1 MLYYPNNSHALK
13 RGTGELFFAKQLD
26 CINFHFRFK
35 SYFTLYARHTRP
47 HTNNCH
53 HYKIYCMNILEIKVL
68 KGPNYWSVRRPKL
81 IQMKLALEEMEQ
93 RPTDTIEGFTER
105 LENLFP
111 TLIEH
116 RCSVGTR
123 GGFFERVRTGTWMG
137 HVIEHIALEIQT
149 LAGMDTGFGRT
160 RTANDGPGVY
170 YVCFT
175 YMEEDAG
182 VFAAK
187 AAVRIAQ
194 ALTDNVEYNIED
206 DIQKLREI
214 RENTR
219 LGPST
224 GCIVEEAAKRNI
236 PYIRLNK
243 QSLVQLG
250 YGVHQKRIRATIA
263 STTSNIAVDI
273 AGDKEETKLLLS
285 AAEIPVPG
293 GTVVKTIEALKDAVE
308 KYTYPLVIKP
318 IDGNHGKGNTTNIV
332 NWEQS
337 VKAFEAAQVYGRNV
351 IVEKFITGFDF
362 RCLVINNKFICAAL
376 RTPASV
382 VGDGKNNIQYLIDE
396 TNKDSRRGF
405 AHEKVLTQ
413 ITVDGSTMKMLE
425 DKGYTLDTIPAKDE
439 RVLLKTTANL
449 STGGTSIDVT
459 DEVHPANV
467 FMCER
472 ISKIIGL
479 DICGIDIMATDLRT
493 PVNENGGAVLEVNA
507 APGFRMHIE
516 PAEGLG
522 RNVAEPVIDM
532 LFPKGSVGRIPI
544 IAITGTNGKTTT
556 TRLTAHIAKCAG
568 KKVGYTTSDGVY
580 IQNQLMMK
588 GDCTGPLSSA
598 FVLKDPT
605 VDFAVLECA
614 RGGILKAGLAFQH
627 CDVGVVTNV
636 AADHIGLGGI
646 NSIQQMAKVK
656 AVVPET
662 VFPHGYAILNAEDDL
677 VYAMRTDLKCNV
689 GLFSMNE
696 HSPRI
701 KEHCARGGL
710 ATVFENGYITIM
722 KGNWK
727 IRVMPAKDIP
737 LTYEGKAIH
746 NIANC
751 LPAVLAT
758 YLYRD
763 ITIEDIRQ
771 GLQTFIPGESLTPG
785 RLNFFHFKNITF
797 LADFAHNPHGLKLLC
812 DFISKLDYKRKI
824 GVISG
829 TGDRRDEDIMELG
842 EISAQYFD
850 EIIIRCDKNLRG
862 RTADEIIS
870 LLQQGIAKVKP
881 QVPTKVIAN
890 ENEALEYIYEHQVP
904 GALYTIMCDVVAG
917 ALDKIKELKAREE
930 TATG

>member
-1 MLYYPNNSHALK
+1 MK
-13 RGTGELFFAKQLD
+13 
-26 CINFHFRFK
+26 
-35 SYFTLYARHTRP
+35 
-47 HTNNCH
+47 
-53 HYKIYCMNILEIKVL
+53 ILELKVL

-81 IQMKLALEEMEQ
+81 IQMKLDLEEMEQ
-93 RPTDTIEGFTER
+93 RPTNTIPGFRER
-105 LENLFP
+105 LEQHFP
-111 TLIEH
+111 TMIEH
-116 RCSVGTR
+116 RCSVGKR
-123 GGFFERVRTGTWMG
+123 GGFFQRVDEGTWMG
-137 HVIEHIALEIQT
+137 HVIEHVALELQT
-149 LAGMDTGFGRT
+149 MAGMETGFGRT
-160 RTANDGPGVY
+160 RGANEKEGVY
-170 YVCFT
+170 YVVFT
-175 YMEEDAG
+175 YLEEDAG
-182 VFAAK
+182 VYAAR
-187 AAVRIAQ
+187 AAVRIVE
-194 ALTDNVEYNIED
+194 ALANGSEFSLDE

-214 RENTR
+214 REDTR

-224 GCIVEEAAKRNI
+224 GCIVDEALKRNI

-273 AGDKEETKLLLS
+273 ASDKEETKMLLE
-285 AAEIPVPG
+285 AAEIPVPR
-293 GTVVKTIEALKDAVE
+293 GTVVRTEEGLDEALAKF
-308 KYTYPLVIKP
+308 KYPLVIKP
-318 IDGNHGKGNTTNIV
+318 IDGNHGKGNTTNIT
-332 NWEQS
+332 NREQAL
-337 VKAFEAAQVYGRNV
+337 KAFEAAKVYSRSV

-362 RCLVINNKFICAAL
+362 RILVINHKFICAAL

-382 VGDGKNNIQYLIDE
+382 VGDGKNTIQWLIDE
-396 TNKDSRRGF
+396 TNKDPRRGYG
-405 AHEKVLTQ
+405 HEKVLTQ

-425 DKGYTLDTIPAKDE
+425 DKGYTLETIPAKDE
-439 RVLLKTTANL
+439 LVLLKTTANL
-449 STGGTSIDVT
+449 STGGTSTDVT
-459 DEVHPANV
+459 DEVHPANI

-493 PVNENGGAVLEVNA
+493 PVTENGGAILEVNA
-507 APGFRMHIE
+507 APGFRMHID
-516 PAEGLG
+516 PAEGLP

-532 LFPKGSVGRIPI
+532 LFPKGSEGRIPI

-556 TRLTAHIAKCAG
+556 TRLTAHIAKSAG

-580 IQNQLMMK
+580 IQNQMMMK
-588 GDCTGPLSSA
+588 GDCTGPVSST

-614 RGGILKAGLAFQH
+614 RGGILKAGLAFQN
-627 CDVGVVTNV
+627 CDVAIVTNV

-646 NSIQQMAKVK
+646 YNLEQMAKVK

-662 VFPHGYAILNAEDDL
+662 VFPHGYTILNAEDDL
-677 VYAMRTDLKCNV
+677 VYKMKENLNCNV
-689 GLFSMNE
+689 ALFSMDENN
-696 HSPRI
+696 PRI
-701 KEHCARGGL
+701 KDHCAKGGL
-710 ATVFENGYITIM
+710 ATVYENGYISIM

-727 IRVMPAKDIP
+727 IRVMLAKDVP
-737 LTYEGKAIH
+737 LTYEGKAVH

-771 GLQTFIPGESLTPG
+771 GLLTFIPGESLTPG
-785 RLNFFHFKNITF
+785 RLNFFHFKNYTF

-812 DFISKLDYKRKI
+812 DFVSKLDYKTKI

-829 TGDRRDEDIMELG
+829 TGDRRDEDIRELG
-842 EISAQYFD
+842 EISANYFD

-862 RTADEIIS
+862 RTAEEIIQ
-870 LLQQGIAKVKP
+870 LLKEGIEKVNPK
-881 QVPTKVIAN
+881 VPTKVIAN
-890 ENEALEYIYEHQVP
+890 ENEALEYIYAHPVD

-917 ALDKIKELKAREE
+917 ALDKIRELKEREDN
-930 TATG
+930 A

>member
-1 MLYYPNNSHALK
+1 M
-13 RGTGELFFAKQLD
+13 
-26 CINFHFRFK
+26 
-35 SYFTLYARHTRP
+35 
-47 HTNNCH
+47 
-53 HYKIYCMNILEIKVL
+53 KIVEIKVL
-68 KGPNYWSVRRPKL
+68 KGPNYWSVRRTKL
-81 IQMKLALEEMEQ
+81 IQMKLDLEEMEQ
-93 RPTDTIEGFTER
+93 RPTNSIDGFRER
-105 LENLFP
+105 LEKMFP
-111 TLIEH
+111 SMIEH

-123 GGFFERVRTGTWMG
+123 GGFFQRVEEGTWMG

-149 LAGMDTGFGRT
+149 LAGMDVGFGRT
-160 RTANDGPGVY
+160 RTANEKEGVY

-182 VFAAK
+182 VYAAR
-187 AAVRIAQ
+187 ASVRIAQ
-194 ALTDNVEYNIED
+194 ALTDGTGYNLDE

-214 RENTR
+214 REDTR

-250 YGVHQKRIRATIA
+250 YGIYQKRIRATIA

-273 AGDKEETKLLLS
+273 ACDKEETKMLLE
-285 AAEIPVPG
+285 AAEIPVPR
-293 GTVVKTIEALKDAVE
+293 GTVIRTEAGLEEAIA
-308 KYTYPLVIKP
+308 KYGYPLVIKP
-318 IDGNHGKGNTTNIV
+318 IDGNHGKGNTTNII
-332 NWEQS
+332 NREQAQ
-337 VKAFEAAQVYGRNV
+337 KAFEAAKAYSRSV
-351 IVEKFITGFDF
+351 IVERFITGFDF

-382 VGDGKNNIQYLIDE
+382 VGDGVHNIQWLIDE
-396 TNKDSRRGF
+396 TNKDPRRGYG
-405 AHEKVLTQ
+405 HEKVLTQ
-413 ITVDGSTMKMLE
+413 ITIDQFTQKMLDDANITLE
-425 DKGYTLDTIPAKDE
+425 YIPKKGE
-439 RVLLKTTANL
+439 RVLLKPTANL
-449 STGGTSIDVT
+449 STGGTSTDVT

-467 FMCER
+467 FMFER
-472 ISKIIGL
+472 IARIIGL
-479 DICGIDIMATDLRT
+479 DICGIDVMATDLRT
-493 PVNENGGAVLEVNA
+493 PVSENGGAILEVNA

-516 PAEGLG
+516 PAEGLP

-544 IAITGTNGKTTT
+544 IAVTGTNGKTTT
-556 TRLTAHIAKCAG
+556 TRLTAHIAKSAG

-588 GDCTGPLSSA
+588 GDCTGPVSST

-614 RGGILKAGLAFQH
+614 RGGILKSGLAFQN
-627 CDVGVVTNV
+627 CDVGIVTNV

-646 NSIQQMAKVK
+646 YTVEQMAKVK

-677 VYAMRTDLKCNV
+677 VYAMKDNLKCNIA
-689 GLFSMNE
+689 LFSMDE
-696 HSPRI
+696 HNPRI
-701 KEHCARGGL
+701 KEHCAAGGL
-710 ATVFENGYITIM
+710 ATVYENGYVTIM
-722 KGNWK
+722 KGTWK
-727 IRVMPAKDIP
+727 IRVMAAKDIP
-737 LTYEGKAIH
+737 LTYEGKAVH

-763 ITIEDIRQ
+763 ISIDDIKL
-771 GLQTFIPGESLTPG
+771 GLQTFMPGEALTPG
-785 RLNFFHFKNITF
+785 RLNFFHFKNIGF

-812 DFISKLDYKRKI
+812 DFVSKLDYKTKV

-850 EIIIRCDKNLRG
+850 QIIIRCDKNLRG
-862 RTADEIIS
+862 RTADEIIG
-870 LLQQGIAKVKP
+870 LLKQGIDKVNP
-881 QVPTKVIAN
+881 HVPTLTIAN
-890 ENEALEYIYEHQVP
+890 ENEALEYIYANQIP

-917 ALDKIKELKAREE
+917 ALDKIKELKAREAKE
-930 TATG
+930 